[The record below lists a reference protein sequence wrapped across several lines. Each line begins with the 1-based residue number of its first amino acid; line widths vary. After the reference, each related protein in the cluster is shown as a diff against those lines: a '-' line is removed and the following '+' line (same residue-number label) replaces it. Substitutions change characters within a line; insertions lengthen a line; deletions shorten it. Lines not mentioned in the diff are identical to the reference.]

1 MNRTRRTIVTILR
14 RPLISKWV
22 VVCLAALSCGA
33 GVRAAAPE
41 TADTSRVLAMLEKY
55 NELWET
61 PSKNQQGSM
70 PIGNGEIGLNVWV
83 EENGDLLFYIART
96 DSWSGNG
103 RILKL
108 GRVRVA
114 LAPNPFTTGTPFRQE
129 LRLKDGEIVI
139 SAGAEGEQV
148 RLRVWV
154 DANRP
159 VISVEADGDQA
170 FKANVG
176 LEVWRTVRRELG
188 AGGTKELGRGERN
201 SARAIPARQ
210 SVMAEP
216 DIVLPAENS
225 TIRWYHR
232 NPKSV
237 YADVLKLQ
245 NMGDFVGKH
254 PDPLLNRT
262 FGGLIQADGLTT
274 RDDKTLTTKEPVRQ
288 FHARIYTLTAQ
299 TDTAEGWLD
308 RLVKLVEEADKASPM
323 EARKAHQKW
332 WNEYWQRSWFFASGD
347 KDAEDVTRAYILQ
360 RWINACGGRGSYPIK
375 FNGAIFTV
383 GNNDPKSKGSVH
395 APDLYDADYRL
406 WGGCYWWQNTR
417 FPYWAM
423 LGSGDYGQMEALW
436 NTYVGMVP
444 LLTDRTRSYFDH
456 DGVYYGETI
465 YFWGP
470 YANADFGGSKQR
482 DGSKTV
488 YANSSYM
495 KYYFQSGVELSAMML
510 DYFIQT
516 QDEAFVQDRLL
527 PVVDNVV
534 TFFDQHYPRDEKGKI
549 RIAPSTSLETYRSEV
564 ENPLPDVVGLRVV
577 LSRLLDIPTSLTSE
591 EQRRRWTRMLAEM
604 PTVPLK
610 ETDGK
615 KYISPAE
622 KYLDKRGNVERPEFY
637 TLFPYRYHGVGQP
650 GLDVAMNTW
659 NLSPGC
665 AARAGCWHQD
675 LAQSACLGLRDEAK
689 KFVVGMSRAKDRSSR
704 FTAFWGAGHDW
715 LPDQC
720 HGGNLMIGIH
730 RMLMQWD
737 DRGKIYLLPAWP
749 REWDVE
755 FKLHASVRGIVEGSY
770 TGGKLTTHVTPE
782 ARRKDVVVC
791 LTREQQ

>member
-1 MNRTRRTIVTILR
+1 MTVIRK
-14 RPLISKWV
+14 PLTSTLV
-22 VVCLAALSCGA
+22 LVCLAALPCGA
-33 GVRAAAPE
+33 EALAAAPV
-41 TADTSRVLAMLEKY
+41 DLGTSRILAMLKKY
-55 NELWET
+55 NEVWDT
-61 PSKNQQGSM
+61 PSENQQGSM
-70 PIGNGEIGLNVWV
+70 PIGNGAIGLNVWV
-83 EENGDLLFYIART
+83 EKNGDLLFYIART

-114 LAPNPFTTGTPFRQE
+114 LAPNPFTEGNSFRQE
-129 LRLKDGEIVI
+129 LRLADGEIAVT
-139 SAGAEGEQV
+139 AGTEGKTV

-159 VISVEADGDQA
+159 VIHVEVDADQA
-170 FKANVG
+170 LTSNVI
-176 LEVWRTVRRELG
+176 LEVWRTARRELG
-188 AGGTKELGRGERN
+188 DNRSEGSGRGERE
-201 SARAIPARQ
+201 SARAIPPNLP
-210 SVMAEP
+210 VVVEP
-216 DIVLPAENS
+216 DMILPAHNN

-232 NPKSV
+232 NEETCYPVTLTNQHLGRLLEK
-237 YADVLKLQ
+237 Y
-245 NMGDFVGKH
+245 
-254 PDPLLNRT
+254 PDPLMNRT
-262 FGGLIQADGLTT
+262 FGGLVRGQNLVIK
-274 RDDKTLTTKEPVRQ
+274 DDTTLTTNRPVRR
-288 FHARIYTLTAQ
+288 FHVEICTLAEQ
-299 TDTAEGWLD
+299 TDTVPEWLD
-308 RLVKLVEEADKASPM
+308 RLAHLVNGIDETPLEES
-323 EARKAHQKW
+323 RHAHQAW

-347 KDAEDVTRAYILQ
+347 RDAENVTRAYVLQ
-360 RWINACGGRGSYPIK
+360 RWINACGGRGKYPIK

-383 GNNDPKSKGSVH
+383 GNTDPKTKGSGH
-395 APDLYDADYRL
+395 APDVFDADYRL

-423 LGSGDYGQMEALW
+423 LGSGDYDQMEPLW
-436 NTYVGMVP
+436 SMYAAMVSLLEERTQTY
-444 LLTDRTRSYFDH
+444 FQH
-456 DGVYYGETI
+456 DGIYFGETI
-465 YFWGP
+465 YFWGL
-470 YANADFGGSKQR
+470 YANRDFGVGNR
-482 DGSKTV
+482 GFH
-488 YANSSYM
+488 AGSSYM
-495 KYYFQSGVELSAMML
+495 AHYHQSGIELSALML

-516 QDEAFVQDRLL
+516 QDRAFLKDRLL

-534 TFFDQHYPRDEKGKI
+534 TFYDQHYARDKKRKI
-549 RIAPSTSLETYRSEV
+549 RIAPATSLETYRWEV

-591 EQRRRWTRMLAEM
+591 EQHKRWTRMLAEI

-610 ETDGK
+610 EIDGK

-675 LAQSACLGLRDEAK
+675 LAQSACLGLSKEAK
-689 KFVVGMSRAKDRSSR
+689 KFVISLARAKDKSSR
-704 FTAFWGAGHDW
+704 FPAFWAAGHDW

-737 DRGKIYLLPAWP
+737 DQGKLYLLPAWP
-749 REWDVE
+749 REWDVQ
-755 FKLHASVRGIVEGSY
+755 FKLHASRKAVVEGTYS
-770 TGGKLTTHVTPE
+770 GGKLTTRITPE

-791 LTREQQ
+791 LTPEEQ